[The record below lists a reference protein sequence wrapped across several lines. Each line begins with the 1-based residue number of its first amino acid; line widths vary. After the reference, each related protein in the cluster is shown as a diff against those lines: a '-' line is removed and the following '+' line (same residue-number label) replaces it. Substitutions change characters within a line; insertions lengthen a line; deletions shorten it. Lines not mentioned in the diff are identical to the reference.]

1 MSARYVR
8 SIQNKHLLEFFS
20 FLSNNRRKIGNA
32 RSGTEIVNPC
42 INYKI
47 YFIERYRNLG
57 GQSNLKIFYRVHTG
71 ASRIKL
77 YLKILKMLGS
87 SLVVFYFIFVF
98 IYISFYMLTPS
109 RLEIIFFLFVAS
121 QNAIS
126 NKSIYR
132 TRK

>member
-71 ASRIKL
+71 ASGIKL

>member
-71 ASRIKL
+71 VSGIKL